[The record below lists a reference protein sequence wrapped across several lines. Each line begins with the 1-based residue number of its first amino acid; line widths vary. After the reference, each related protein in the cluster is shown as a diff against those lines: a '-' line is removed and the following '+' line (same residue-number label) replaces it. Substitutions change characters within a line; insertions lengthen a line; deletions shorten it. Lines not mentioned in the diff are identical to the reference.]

1 MSQLLASGGLRV
13 GASAS
18 VLPLNIQGG
27 FPLGLTGLISYCP
40 SHSQESSPAPEFQS
54 INSSTTDNVTYR
66 GICIW
71 TFPSAPG
78 TELLKPLPL
87 HEW

>member
-1 MSQLLASGGLRV
+1 MSQLLASGGLRI

-54 INSSTTDNVTYR
+54 INSSTTDIVTYR

-78 TELLKPLPL
+78 TELLATS
-87 HEW
+87 